1 MRGHNWTGSLVMA
14 NAKDLKHPE
23 YINGRISGYYI
34 FFGIVTALNV
44 TYDPNKL
51 NGIWG
56 APPSDELIVDWIGVE
71 NGHSLI
77 KSDNALDNSLFDS
90 SAKKFKVS
98 AVSRKK
104 VHLLAD
110 ATNPHLDGL
119 NYFLKSAVL
128 ESYFYIK
135 PHGWCEIRHSH
146 KLLYKDAE

>member
-1 MRGHNWTGSLVMA
+1 ML
-14 NAKDLKHPE
+14 
-23 YINGRISGYYI
+23 Y

-44 TYDPNKL
+44 TYDPNKP
-51 NGIWG
+51 NSIWG

-110 ATNPHLDGL
+110 ATNPHLDRL

-135 PHGWCEIRHSH
+135 PHGWCKIRHSH
-146 KLLYKDAE
+146 KLFNKDAE